1 MSKSKIMKVFH
12 QYNKDYLL
20 SCGFTKV
27 NDVYVK
33 LSQEKDCLMTVS
45 LWVHGGGYR
54 QFYNI
59 EALFSVDDLY
69 YDDVVSKENL
79 ILSDYR
85 SSSAARLQGF
95 LAKYLDKKIPFTIEG
110 PFNSPWSSNV
120 EEVKLVGNMVELSLE
135 NPIVIDEFM
144 KALHQIL
151 RNEVSFSF
159 QCQNYDQALIFFD
172 EIHKKLP
179 REINIFWE
187 FFNERIKENTINYN
201 IIKEDYATAIEG
213 FELLINRS
221 IEQRKSAIEMSKTDL
236 ENGNAA
242 TEQFINDGRLT
253 EKQKNHLREL
263 SKEQHIDTIELSE
276 KIIKELTEKKDTW
289 LTMMLSD
296 PTHQRDRLIQI
307 YQQNIKELQD
317 LMEGKFKKTKKS
329 QIIAPPSA
337 PLLDNLDR
345 LLIRRGD
352 ESWNQVQTHMDEFFK
367 AKSYRRIRDREMWE
381 RVWCI
386 VETKN
391 FWIIM
396 EVEERDVS
404 IESLRDYD
412 EISKYMTREL
422 ITSGFFLY
430 SFEFTDSLARLYD
443 QGECV
448 DHWVIDVGVE
458 EDEQE
463 ISQPQAWESSK
474 IANPY
479 RLKDP
484 EVVHLIDIIFEWMEI
499 LEINPQWMVEEVDS
513 TQNFKKCHIFG
524 YAVK

>member
-1 MSKSKIMKVFH
+1 LYI
-12 QYNKDYLL
+12 
-20 SCGFTKV
+20 
-27 NDVYVK
+27 
-33 LSQEKDCLMTVS
+33 
-45 LWVHGGGYR
+45 
-54 QFYNI
+54 I
-59 EALFSVDDLY
+59 EALFSVDYLY
-69 YDDVVSKENL
+69 YDDVVSKDNL

-95 LAKYLDKKIPFTIEG
+95 LAKYLDDKIPFTIDG
-110 PFNSPWSSNV
+110 AFNSPWSSNV
-120 EEVKLVGNMVELSLE
+120 EEVQLFGNVVQLSLE
-135 NPIVIDEFM
+135 NPKVIDEFM

-151 RNEVSFSF
+151 KNEVSFSF
-159 QCQNYDQALIFFD
+159 QCQNYDQALIFLD
-172 EIHKKLP
+172 SIHKKLP
-179 REINIFWE
+179 RVKFNWWE
-187 FFNERIKENTINYN
+187 FFKERIKENTINHN

-213 FELLINRS
+213 FELSINRS
-221 IEQRKSAIEMSKTDL
+221 IEQNKLAIEMSKTDL

-263 SKEQHIDTIELSE
+263 SKKQHIDTIELSE
-276 KIIKELTEKKDTW
+276 EIIKELTEKKDTW
-289 LTMMLSD
+289 LAIMLSD
-296 PTHQRDRLIQI
+296 PTQQRDRLIQI

-329 QIIAPPSA
+329 QIIAPPST

-345 LLIRRGD
+345 LLIRRGE
-352 ESWNQVQTHMDEFFK
+352 ESWKQVQTHMDEFFK
-367 AKSYRRIRDREMWE
+367 AKGYRRIRDREMWE

-396 EVEERDVS
+396 EVDERDVS
-404 IESLRDYD
+404 IENLRDYD
-412 EISKYMTREL
+412 EISKYMTKAL

-448 DHWVIDVGVE
+448 DHWVIDVGIEV
-458 EDEQE
+458 DEQE

-479 RLKDP
+479 RLK
-484 EVVHLIDIIFEWMEI
+484 ESEEVHLIEIIFEWMEM

-513 TQNFKKCHIFG
+513 SQNFKKCHIFG

>member
-33 LSQEKDCLMTVS
+33 FSKEKDCLMTVS
-45 LWVHGGGYR
+45 LWVHGVGYR
-54 QFYNI
+54 QLYII
-59 EALFSVDDLY
+59 EALFSVDYLY
-69 YDDVVSKENL
+69 YDDVVSKDNL

-95 LAKYLDKKIPFTIEG
+95 LAKYLDDKIPFTIDG
-110 PFNSPWSSNV
+110 AFNSPWSSNV
-120 EEVKLVGNMVELSLE
+120 EEVQLFGNVVQLSLE
-135 NPIVIDEFM
+135 NPKVIDEFM

-151 RNEVSFSF
+151 KNEVSFSF
-159 QCQNYDQALIFFD
+159 QCQNYDQALIFLD
-172 EIHKKLP
+172 SIHKKLP
-179 REINIFWE
+179 RVKFNWWE
-187 FFNERIKENTINYN
+187 FFKERIKENTINHN

-213 FELLINRS
+213 FELSINRS
-221 IEQRKSAIEMSKTDL
+221 IEQNKLAIEMSKTDL

-263 SKEQHIDTIELSE
+263 SKKQHRDTIELSE

-289 LTMMLSD
+289 LAIMLSD
-296 PTHQRDRLIQI
+296 PTQQRERLIQI

-329 QIIAPPSA
+329 QIIAPPST

-352 ESWNQVQTHMDEFFK
+352 ESWKQVQTHMDEFFK
-367 AKSYRRIRDREMWE
+367 AKGYRRIRDREMWE

-396 EVEERDVS
+396 EVDERDVS
-404 IESLRDYD
+404 IENLRDYD
-412 EISKYMTREL
+412 EISKYMTKAL

-448 DHWVIDVGVE
+448 DHWVIDVGIEV
-458 EDEQE
+458 DEQE

-474 IANPY
+474 IANSY
-479 RLKDP
+479 RLKEP
-484 EVVHLIDIIFEWMEI
+484 EEVHLIDIIFEWMEM

-513 TQNFKKCHIFG
+513 SQNFKKCHIFG